1 MEGINLLPNKS
12 KIEFVRIQR
21 AKVIRVI
28 AFWTALAFVVVSGIV
43 LALSFLL
50 SYQIKQRK
58 KRIEA
63 LKMQF
68 SDLSPQVA
76 NQQWIRVKVKAVADI
91 LQSRHSFSDGIE
103 KALSIFGDDPVVIK
117 RMATDGSSV
126 DLRGFLLTSVALR
139 NLEDRLKNKD
149 FLDTAGFESVLLDQ
163 AGRGKEGKW
172 SFSIKIKFKE

>member
-1 MEGINLLPNKS
+1 
-12 KIEFVRIQR
+12 
-21 AKVIRVI
+21 
-28 AFWTALAFVVVSGIV
+28 
-43 LALSFLL
+43 
-50 SYQIKQRK
+50 
-58 KRIEA
+58 
-63 LKMQF
+63 MQF